1 MKILPLLQLARY
13 QGSVSSVLQCKSC
26 KYQSIKKDVFSCI
39 EVPVPEIDVTSLKKC
54 LEKWLAADE
63 VQDWKCR
70 SCSQRESSVKK
81 LVLEVVPELLIIQLK
96 RFRKVENSVQKIY
109 K

>member
-1 MKILPLLQLARY
+1 M
-13 QGSVSSVLQCKSC
+13 
-26 KYQSIKKDVFSCI
+26 
-39 EVPVPEIDVTSLKKC
+39 PEIDVTSLKKC

-70 SCSQRESSVKK
+70 SCSQRGSSVKK